1 MIIEVNTI
9 IDLVLSFVVG
19 LLFGLAVKKGL
30 IAFILALAGF
40 FIASYIGLTF
50 VPKVSILY
58 EINRAISLLSEYVK
72 NFQIGTIALSLTV
85 VLFALG
91 IVVGL
96 WKG

>member
-1 MIIEVNTI
+1 MVAINTI

-30 IAFILALAGF
+30 IAFVLALAGF

-50 VPKVSILY
+50 IPKVSILY
-58 EINRAISLLSEYVK
+58 EINKAIGLLSDYVK
-72 NFQIGTIALSLTV
+72 NFQIGTIAITLTV
-85 VLFALG
+85 IIFAIG
-91 IVVGL
+91 VVVGL